1 MAKYKQDNHSG
12 EKINPTMFKESDEIN
27 SGINH
32 GINPFARLEQLLGK
46 SCVDRLKEA
55 RVAVF
60 GLGAVGSF
68 VVEGLARSGIG
79 YLRLVDFDRVDASN
93 INRQIYALHSTM
105 GMEKAALA
113 RARVLDINPACNVD
127 LKTSFVNADTL
138 PQFLSG
144 DLDMVVDAIDGLN
157 SKVSLILGAKQ
168 MQLNIISSMGAAGRT
183 DCTMIRTG
191 DLFESEVCPLARMV
205 RRRLRRR
212 GLDSGVPCVYSI
224 EPPLNKAPFQ
234 EKDAVDLLGGHGRPR
249 PPIGSAAW
257 VPGCFGLTI
266 AGMVVDT
273 LFPGQ
278 KRQ

>member
-1 MAKYKQDNHSG
+1 MCKESG
-12 EKINPTMFKESDEIN
+12 EINN
-27 SGINH
+27 

-46 SCVDRLKEA
+46 SYVERLRAA

-68 VVEGLARSGIG
+68 VVEALARSGIG

-93 INRQIYALHSTM
+93 INRQIYALHSTI
-105 GMEKAALA
+105 GMEKAVVA
-113 RARVLDINPACNVD
+113 RDRVMDINPLCEVD
-127 LKTSFVNADTL
+127 LKTTFVNSDTL
-138 PQFLSG
+138 PQFLSD

-168 MQLNIISSMGAAGRT
+168 VNLNIISSMGAAGRT
-183 DCTMIRTG
+183 DCSMIRSG
-191 DLFESEVCPLARMV
+191 DLFDTEVCPLARMV

-212 GLDSGVPCVYSI
+212 GLQSGVPCVYSI
-224 EPPLNKAPFQ
+224 EPPLNKEPFDD
-234 EKDAVDLLGGHGRPR
+234 KDVADPLDGHGRPR

-266 AGMVVDT
+266 AGLVVDT
-273 LFPGQ
+273 LCPCPTSL
-278 KRQ
+278 

>member
-1 MAKYKQDNHSG
+1 MV
-12 EKINPTMFKESDEIN
+12 KESDKIN
-27 SGINH
+27 K

-46 SCVDRLKEA
+46 ACVNRLKGG

-105 GMEKAALA
+105 GLEKAAVA
-113 RARVLDINPACNVD
+113 RQRVMDINPLCEVD
-127 LKTSFVNADTL
+127 LKNSFVNADTL
-138 PQFLSG
+138 SEFLSD

-157 SKVSLILGAKQ
+157 AKVSLILGAKQ
-168 MQLNIISSMGAAGRT
+168 MNLNIISSMGAAGRT
-183 DCTMIRTG
+183 DCSMIRSG
-191 DLFESEVCPLARMV
+191 DLFDTEVCPLARMV

-212 GLDSGVPCVYSI
+212 GLEHGVPCVYSI
-224 EPPLNKAPFQ
+224 EPPLNKEPF
-234 EKDAVDLLGGHGRPR
+234 EDKDAVDLLEGHGRPR

-266 AGMVVDT
+266 AGLVVDT
-273 LFPGQ
+273 LCLGPT
-278 KRQ
+278 KSIEV